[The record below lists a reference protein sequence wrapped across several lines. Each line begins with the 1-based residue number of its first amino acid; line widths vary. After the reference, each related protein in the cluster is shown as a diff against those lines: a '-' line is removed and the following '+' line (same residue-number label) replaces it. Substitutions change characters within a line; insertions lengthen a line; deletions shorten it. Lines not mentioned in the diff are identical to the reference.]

1 MRIVFMGTPDFA
13 VPCLQALID
22 DGHDICAVFTQPDKP
37 KGRHG
42 VLSTPP
48 VKELAL
54 KYDIP
59 VYQPDSLKNDEIKSY
74 FASLGADL
82 ALVVAYG
89 KILPEEFLNAPK
101 YGCINMHA
109 SLLPKLRGAAPIQW
123 SIINGEKRSGVT
135 AMQMDKGLDT
145 GDILLSESVEIRDDE
160 TAQELHDE
168 LSVLGA
174 QVMRK
179 TLLML
184 QRGELSP
191 VRQDDSN
198 STYAPILA
206 KELSAIDWQ
215 KSALQ
220 IHNQIRGL
228 YPWPGASA
236 VLNGKTLKIHSA
248 KLLGKTEG
256 EPGEV
261 VFNDRRLCV
270 ACGDGNAVEL
280 LVIQAPGKK
289 AMPVTDYLRGNPV
302 VLGTIFE

>member
-1 MRIVFMGTPDFA
+1 MRIVFMGTPDFS

-22 DGHDICAVFTQPDKP
+22 DGHDVCAVFTQPDKP

-42 VLSTPP
+42 VLSAPP

-59 VYQPDSLKNDEIKSY
+59 VYQPDSLKNDEIKSF

-184 QRGELSP
+184 QKGVLLP
-191 VRQDDSN
+191 IRQDDSQ
-198 STYAPILA
+198 STYAPILT

-248 KLLGKTEG
+248 KLLGKTQG

>member
-22 DGHDICAVFTQPDKP
+22 DGHDVCAVFTQPDKP

-42 VLSTPP
+42 VLSAPP

-59 VYQPDSLKNDEIKSY
+59 VYQPDLLKNDEIKSF

-160 TAQELHDE
+160 TAQELHDD

-198 STYAPILA
+198 STYAPILT

>member
-1 MRIVFMGTPDFA
+1 MRIVFMGTPDFS

-22 DGHDICAVFTQPDKP
+22 DGHDVCAVFTQPDKP

-42 VLSTPP
+42 VLSAPP

-59 VYQPDSLKNDEIKSY
+59 VYQPDSLKNDEIKSF

-82 ALVVAYG
+82 AIVVAYG

-168 LSVLGA
+168 MSVLGA

-179 TLLML
+179 TLSML
-184 QRGELSP
+184 QKGVLSP
-191 VRQDDSN
+191 IRQDDSQ
-198 STYAPILA
+198 STYAPILT

-248 KLLGKTEG
+248 KLLGKTQG

-261 VFNDRRLCV
+261 VFNDHRLCV

>member
-22 DGHDICAVFTQPDKP
+22 DGHDVCAVFTQPDKP

-42 VLSTPP
+42 VLSAPP

-59 VYQPDSLKNDEIKSY
+59 VYQPDLLKNDEIKSF

-184 QRGELSP
+184 QKGVLLP
-191 VRQDDSN
+191 IRQDDSQ
-198 STYAPILA
+198 STYAPILT

-215 KSALQ
+215 KNALQ

-261 VFNDRRLCV
+261 VFNDHRLCV

>member
-1 MRIVFMGTPDFA
+1 MRIVFMGTPDFS

-22 DGHDICAVFTQPDKP
+22 DGHDVCAVFTQPDKP

-42 VLSTPP
+42 VLSAPP

-59 VYQPDSLKNDEIKSY
+59 VYQPDSLKNDEIKSF

-82 ALVVAYG
+82 AIVVAYG

-184 QRGELSP
+184 QKGVLSP
-191 VRQDDSN
+191 IRQDDSQ
-198 STYAPILA
+198 STYAPILT

-236 VLNGKTLKIHSA
+236 VLNDKTLKIHSA
-248 KLLGKTEG
+248 KLLGKTQG

-261 VFNDRRLCV
+261 VFNDHRLCV

>member
-1 MRIVFMGTPDFA
+1 MRIVFMGTPDFS

-22 DGHDICAVFTQPDKP
+22 DGHDVCAVFTQPDKP

-42 VLSTPP
+42 VLSAPP

-59 VYQPDSLKNDEIKSY
+59 VYQPDSLKNDEIKSF

-82 ALVVAYG
+82 AIVVAYG

-184 QRGELSP
+184 QKGVLLP
-191 VRQDDSN
+191 IRQDDSQ
-198 STYAPILA
+198 STYAPILT

-236 VLNGKTLKIHSA
+236 VLNGKTLKVHSA

>member
-1 MRIVFMGTPDFA
+1 MRIVFMGTPDFS

-22 DGHDICAVFTQPDKP
+22 DGHDVCAVFTQPDKP

-42 VLSTPP
+42 VLSAPP

-59 VYQPDSLKNDEIKSY
+59 VYQPDSLKNDEIKSF

-82 ALVVAYG
+82 AIVVAYG

-184 QRGELSP
+184 QKGVLSP
-191 VRQDDSN
+191 IRQDDSH
-198 STYAPILA
+198 STYAPILT

-248 KLLGKTEG
+248 KLLGKTQG

-261 VFNDRRLCV
+261 VFNDHRLCV

>member
-22 DGHDICAVFTQPDKP
+22 DGHDVCAVFTQPDKP

-42 VLSTPP
+42 VLSAPP

-59 VYQPDSLKNDEIKSY
+59 VYQPDLLKNDEIKSF

-198 STYAPILA
+198 STYAPILT

>member
-42 VLSTPP
+42 VLSAPP

-59 VYQPDSLKNDEIKSY
+59 VYQPDSLKNDEIKSS

>member
-22 DGHDICAVFTQPDKP
+22 DGHDVCAVFTQPDKP

-42 VLSTPP
+42 VLSAPP

-59 VYQPDSLKNDEIKSY
+59 VYQPDSLKNDEIKSF

-198 STYAPILA
+198 STYAPILT

>member
-1 MRIVFMGTPDFA
+1 MRIVFMGTPDFS
-13 VPCLQALID
+13 VPCLQALVD
-22 DGHDICAVFTQPDKP
+22 DGHDVCAVFTQPDKP

-42 VLSTPP
+42 VLSAPP

-59 VYQPDSLKNDEIKSY
+59 LYQPDSLKNDEIKSF

-82 ALVVAYG
+82 AIVVAYG

-184 QRGELSP
+184 QKGVLSP
-191 VRQDDSN
+191 IRQDDSQ
-198 STYAPILA
+198 STYAPILT

-248 KLLGKTEG
+248 KLLGKTQG

-261 VFNDRRLCV
+261 VFNDHRLCV

>member
-22 DGHDICAVFTQPDKP
+22 DGHDVCAVFTQPDKP

-42 VLSTPP
+42 VLSAPP

-184 QRGELSP
+184 QKGVLLP
-191 VRQDDSN
+191 IRQDDSQ
-198 STYAPILA
+198 STYAPILT

>member
-1 MRIVFMGTPDFA
+1 M
-13 VPCLQALID
+13 
-22 DGHDICAVFTQPDKP
+22 
-37 KGRHG
+37 
-42 VLSTPP
+42 
-48 VKELAL
+48 
-54 KYDIP
+54 
-59 VYQPDSLKNDEIKSY
+59 
-74 FASLGADL
+74 
-82 ALVVAYG
+82 
-89 KILPEEFLNAPK
+89 PEEFLNAPK

-109 SLLPKLRGAAPIQW
+109 SLLPKFRGAAPIQW

-184 QRGELSP
+184 QKGVLLP
-191 VRQDDSN
+191 IRQDDSQ
-198 STYAPILA
+198 STYAPILT

>member
-22 DGHDICAVFTQPDKP
+22 DRHDVCAVFTQPDKP

-42 VLSTPP
+42 VLSAPP
-48 VKELAL
+48 VQELAL

-59 VYQPDSLKNDEIKSY
+59 VYQPDLLKNDEIKSF

-184 QRGELSP
+184 QKGVLLP
-191 VRQDDSN
+191 IRQDDSQ
-198 STYAPILA
+198 STYAPILT

>member
-184 QRGELSP
+184 QKGVLLP
-191 VRQDDSN
+191 IRQDDSQ
-198 STYAPILA
+198 STYAPILT

>member
-22 DGHDICAVFTQPDKP
+22 DGHDVCAVFTQPDKP

-42 VLSTPP
+42 VLSAPP

-59 VYQPDSLKNDEIKSY
+59 VYQPDLLKNDEIKSF

-184 QRGELSP
+184 QKGVLLP
-191 VRQDDSN
+191 IRQDDSQ
-198 STYAPILA
+198 STYAPILT

>member
-22 DGHDICAVFTQPDKP
+22 DRHDVCAVFTQPDKP

-42 VLSTPP
+42 VLSAPP

-184 QRGELSP
+184 QKGVLLP
-191 VRQDDSN
+191 IRQDDSQ
-198 STYAPILA
+198 STYAPILT

>member
-1 MRIVFMGTPDFA
+1 MRIVFMGTPDFS

-22 DGHDICAVFTQPDKP
+22 DGHDVCAVFTQPDKP

-42 VLSTPP
+42 VLSAPP

-59 VYQPDSLKNDEIKSY
+59 VYQPDSLKNDEIKSV

-82 ALVVAYG
+82 AIVVAYG

-179 TLLML
+179 TLSML

-191 VRQDDSN
+191 VRQDGSK
-198 STYAPILA
+198 STYAPILT

>member
-1 MRIVFMGTPDFA
+1 MRIVFMGTPDFS

-22 DGHDICAVFTQPDKP
+22 DGHDVCAVFTQPDKP

-42 VLSTPP
+42 VLSAPP

-59 VYQPDSLKNDEIKSY
+59 VYQPDSLKNDEIKSF

-82 ALVVAYG
+82 AIVVAYG

-123 SIINGEKRSGVT
+123 SIINGEKCSGVT

-160 TAQELHDE
+160 TTQELHDE

-184 QRGELSP
+184 QKGVLSP
-191 VRQDDSN
+191 IRQDDSQ
-198 STYAPILA
+198 STYAPILT

-248 KLLGKTEG
+248 KLLGKTQG

-261 VFNDRRLCV
+261 VFNDHRLCV

>member
-1 MRIVFMGTPDFA
+1 MRIVFMGTPDFS
-13 VPCLQALID
+13 VPCLQALVD
-22 DGHDICAVFTQPDKP
+22 DGHDVCAVFTQPDKP

-42 VLSTPP
+42 VLSAPP

-59 VYQPDSLKNDEIKSY
+59 VYQPDSLKNDEIKSS

-82 ALVVAYG
+82 AIVVAYG

-184 QRGELSP
+184 QKGVLLP
-191 VRQDDSN
+191 IRQDDSQ
-198 STYAPILA
+198 STYAPILT
-206 KELSAIDWQ
+206 KEFSAIDWQ

-248 KLLGKTEG
+248 KLLGKTQG

-261 VFNDRRLCV
+261 VFNDHRLCV

>member
-1 MRIVFMGTPDFA
+1 MRIVFMGTPDFS
-13 VPCLQALID
+13 VPCLQALVD
-22 DGHDICAVFTQPDKP
+22 DGHDVCAVFTQPDKP

-42 VLSTPP
+42 VLSAPP

-59 VYQPDSLKNDEIKSY
+59 VYQPDSLKNDEIKSS

-82 ALVVAYG
+82 AIVVAYG

-184 QRGELSP
+184 QKGVLSP
-191 VRQDDSN
+191 IRQDDSQ
-198 STYAPILA
+198 STYAPILT

-220 IHNQIRGL
+220 IHNRIRGL

-248 KLLGKTEG
+248 KLLGKTQG

-261 VFNDRRLCV
+261 VFNDHRLCV

>member
-1 MRIVFMGTPDFA
+1 MRIVFMGTPDFS

-22 DGHDICAVFTQPDKP
+22 DGHDVCAVFTQPDKP

-42 VLSTPP
+42 VLSAPP

-59 VYQPDSLKNDEIKSY
+59 VYQPDLLKNDEIKSF

-184 QRGELSP
+184 QKGVLSP
-191 VRQDDSN
+191 IRQDDSQ
-198 STYAPILA
+198 STYAPILT

-261 VFNDRRLCV
+261 VFNDHRLCV

>member
-22 DGHDICAVFTQPDKP
+22 DGHDVCAVFTQPDKP

-42 VLSTPP
+42 VLSAPP

-184 QRGELSP
+184 QKGVLLP
-191 VRQDDSN
+191 IRQDDSQ
-198 STYAPILA
+198 SAYAPILT

-289 AMPVTDYLRGNPV
+289 AMPVTEYLRGNPV

>member
-22 DGHDICAVFTQPDKP
+22 DGHDVCAVFTQPDKP

-42 VLSTPP
+42 VLSAPP

-59 VYQPDSLKNDEIKSY
+59 VYQPDSLKNDEIKSF

-184 QRGELSP
+184 QKGVLLP
-191 VRQDDSN
+191 IRQDDSQ
-198 STYAPILA
+198 STYAPILT

-248 KLLGKTEG
+248 KLLGKTQG

-261 VFNDRRLCV
+261 VFNDHRLCV

>member
-1 MRIVFMGTPDFA
+1 MRIVFMGTPDFS
-13 VPCLQALID
+13 VPCLQALVD
-22 DGHDICAVFTQPDKP
+22 DGHDVCAVFTQPDKP

-42 VLSTPP
+42 VLSAPP

-59 VYQPDSLKNDEIKSY
+59 LYQPDSLKNDEIKSS

-82 ALVVAYG
+82 AIVVAYG

-184 QRGELSP
+184 QKGVLSP
-191 VRQDDSN
+191 IRQDDSQ
-198 STYAPILA
+198 STYAPILT

-248 KLLGKTEG
+248 KLLGKTQG

-261 VFNDRRLCV
+261 VFNDHRLCV

>member
-42 VLSTPP
+42 VLSAPP

-59 VYQPDSLKNDEIKSY
+59 VYQPDSLKNDEIKSF

>member
-1 MRIVFMGTPDFA
+1 MRIVFMGTPDFS

-22 DGHDICAVFTQPDKP
+22 DGHDVCAVFTQPDKP

-42 VLSTPP
+42 VLSAPP

-59 VYQPDSLKNDEIKSY
+59 VYQPDSLKNDEIKSV

-82 ALVVAYG
+82 AIVVAYG

-184 QRGELSP
+184 QNGALLP
-191 VRQDDSN
+191 IRQDDSQ
-198 STYAPILA
+198 STYAPILT

-248 KLLGKTEG
+248 KLLGKTQG

-261 VFNDRRLCV
+261 VFNDHRLCV